1 MQAAIPKQREG
12 GIPYKW
18 ILTMVVILGAFMSI
32 LDTTI
37 VNIAIPRLETAFG
50 AGVNNVEWVLTGYT
64 LAQGVAVPLV
74 AYFTDRLGIKRFY
87 IFSLTAFTIGS
98 ALCGLAWS
106 LPMLILFRVIQGL
119 GGAAL
124 LPLSMTL
131 LFSVFPPKERGVA
144 LGVFGVPVLLA
155 PAIGPTLGGYLVTYA
170 SWQVIFYLN
179 VPIGILAVFLSFLF
193 IRDHQERKR
202 PRFDL
207 VGFCF
212 VTVGL
217 ALTLY
222 GLSSASSD
230 GWGSTTV
237 MGCLGVGIVSLIIF
251 TFVELGISK
260 RGGNPLLNLSLFANG
275 PFSSSNIASI
285 LITFTLFGGL
295 FLIPIYLQN
304 LRQLDAFQA
313 GLVLLPQALAS
324 MVAVVVGGRLVDKL
338 GVKAVVIPGLFAL
351 GISTWF
357 MLTVDRHTSLA
368 WFQVLLILRGV
379 SLGLITQPLSVSMM
393 VDIPPRQLAQATS
406 LSTVAR
412 SVATSLGVAVLAT
425 VLATQ
430 VTNHYGHLVEQV
442 TPLSKLGEMLYGLQ
456 AHFVA
461 HGASLAPAHAAALQE
476 ISLFI
481 KSEAFVLA
489 MQDAFRLTLLLLV
502 AALIAVLL
510 MRTKKKQA
518 ASTPGFS
525 TEAEDGA
532 LNEEEAAAA
541 RAEAMLAG

>member
-1 MQAAIPKQREG
+1 MQVSIPKQREG
-12 GIPYKW
+12 GISYKW
-18 ILTMVVILGAFMSI
+18 ILTIVVILGAFMSV

-87 IFSLTAFTIGS
+87 IFSLIAFTVGS

-124 LPLSMTL
+124 MPLSMTL
-131 LFSVFPPKERGVA
+131 LFSVFPPKERGIA
-144 LGVFGVPVLLA
+144 MGVFGVPVLLA

-170 SWQVIFYLN
+170 SWQVIFYIN
-179 VPIGILAVFLSFLF
+179 VPIGILAVFLSYLF
-193 IRDHQERKR
+193 IHDHQERKR
-202 PRFDL
+202 PHFDL

-222 GLSSASSD
+222 GLSSASTD

-237 MGCLGVGIVSLIIF
+237 MGCISIGIVSLIIF
-251 TFVELGISK
+251 TFVELSISK
-260 RGGNPLLNLSLFANG
+260 RGGNPLLNLRLYANG
-275 PFSSSNIASI
+275 PFSSSNIANI
-285 LITFTLFGGL
+285 LITFTMFGGL
-295 FLIPIYLQN
+295 FLIPLYLQN
-304 LRQLDAFQA
+304 MRQLDAFQA
-313 GLVLLPQALAS
+313 GLVLLPQAFAS
-324 MVAVVVGGRLVDKL
+324 MVAVIVGGSLVDKL
-338 GVKAVVIPGLFAL
+338 GVKAVIIPGLLAL
-351 GISTWF
+351 GLSIWF
-357 MLTVDRHTSLA
+357 MLTVDLHTSMA
-368 WFQVLLILRGV
+368 WFQVLLILRGI
-379 SLGLITQPLSVSMM
+379 SIGLIIQPLSVSMM

-406 LSTVAR
+406 LNTVTRA
-412 SVATSLGVAVLAT
+412 VATSLGVAVLAT

-430 VTNHYGHLVEQV
+430 TTNHYGHLVEQV
-442 TPLSKLGEMLYGLQ
+442 TPLSKLGGMLYGLQ
-456 AHFVA
+456 AYFVA

-481 KSEAFVLA
+481 KGEAFILA
-489 MQDAFRLTLLLLV
+489 MHDAFLLTLFLLV
-502 AALIAVLL
+502 AALISVLL
-510 MRTKKKQA
+510 IRTKKKQA
-518 ASTPGFS
+518 ATTPGSS
-525 TEAEDGA
+525 TEARDGE